1 MNWTI
6 EYSDDPEAFKARVR
20 DFLLEDEAL
29 HNVALGVLR
38 TLQQNPDYYSGDNM
52 LACVQDGGNIGGV
65 VTRTPPF
72 PGLLSRAVDEEA
84 VSAMVE
90 ALLDTYS
97 DLDGIIGPKE
107 SVEIA
112 VRRLDDLGFDCE
124 LEQRQ
129 RLYRTTTVEPPTG
142 VPGEMRTAM
151 AQDRELLET
160 WFTGFA
166 IEAEGQDEDEAKK
179 GAASKA
185 EFFIEQEAA
194 RLWVAGGGPVCVAAI
209 AGRSPNGL
217 RIGYVYTP
225 PNFRENGYASAL
237 TAALTQ
243 EALEAGCEHCFL
255 YADLDNPTTNRIYPA
270 IGYEP
275 VADQYRYGLTPS
287 QEEDG

>member
-6 EYSDDPEAFKARVR
+6 EFSDDPEAFEARVR

-52 LACVQDGGNIGGV
+52 LACVHDDGNIGGV

-72 PGLLSRAVDEEA
+72 PGLLSRAVDDEA
-84 VSAMVE
+84 VLAMVD
-90 ALLDTYS
+90 ALLDTYPK
-97 DLDGIIGPKE
+97 LNGIIGPKE

-112 VRRLDDLGFDCE
+112 VRRLEDLGFGCE
-124 LEQRQ
+124 LNQRL

-151 AQDRELLET
+151 AEDRKLLET
-160 WFTGFA
+160 WFAGYA
-166 IEAEGQDEDEAKK
+166 IEAEGRDEEDAKK

-194 RLWVAGGGPVCVAAI
+194 RLWIADGEPVCVAAI

-217 RIGYVYTP
+217 RIGYVYTSP
-225 PNFRENGYASAL
+225 EHRDNGYASAL

-243 EALEAGCEHCFL
+243 EAFDTGCELCFL
-255 YADLDNPTTNRIYPA
+255 YADLDNATTNRIYPA

-275 VADQYRYGLTPS
+275 VADQYRYELTPS